1 MLLSRKLY
9 VVLPPLAAQGS
20 VTSGFRLPSL
30 RRQSSNCK
38 AVKECYRVLGVSEGS
53 SMREVKEAFVHMAR
67 KYHPDSSS
75 GTANAAK
82 FDEIKSA
89 YETVRGHLS
98 GDAATAYDDVYE
110 VMEKDFGIKH
120 TVPQHR
126 QYLSFEGV
134 GHGTPTQ
141 RWQQYQQHRL
151 RQAAQRV
158 HDHRLGSNRVE
169 ERTLVLKDATLA
181 RQYKTTQAIERLV
194 EDLIQESMARG
205 EFDNLRGSGK
215 PLKFAP
221 ENPYV
226 DSTTRKLNEVLI
238 TNGYVPE
245 WVVLEREIGEEKR
258 RLRAM
263 LAQRL
268 ASLGDEEALR
278 GLEPEAARLNRK
290 IDKFNMVVPLLNK
303 QQPAEDGASHAARP
317 VANGRR
323 PDPARAA
330 LNGASTEPL
339 FLTPQQTME
348 LDEDRE
354 PIPDAETMEFYR
366 IGPPVPSILRKPGQ
380 PSKRRSTESLP
391 HELRCNG
398 PPPGRTLR
406 KKQSVSV
413 IAFCSLAMVT
423 LVGVFWGYIIHGI
436 VHAEGGT
443 PSPPHRNREYLKA
456 SPAEEVLRN
465 LEDSDYAVPNL
476 VFLTER
482 SKPRRVPVVVLRRHP
497 QSSPP
502 PPRRATGRPPYRFRR
517 SSTTRRRR
525 PRTTP
530 RTVFQ
535 WRSKVLASPNSTT
548 VDGALFPAA
557 TEAGASNA
565 TASVGSS
572 TERES
577 ADDGVSSSPLLSDDD
592 TGESRPLVDDD
603 EATRAGF
610 ATVRSNETTA
620 QGPIVNGTDLDYYE

>member
-406 KKQSVSV
+406 KKQ
-413 IAFCSLAMVT
+413 T
-423 LVGVFWGYIIHGI
+423 
-436 VHAEGGT
+436 GGT